1 MSVFLIGAAKPNNN
15 ELLGIAEELDEHG
28 MIVYS
33 IDKALERLERWRN
46 LVTDTLDRRSM
57 VYGYMLE

>member
-33 IDKALERLERWRN
+33 IDKALERLER
-46 LVTDTLDRRSM
+46 
-57 VYGYMLE
+57 